1 MVDNTEVYKTLVQ
14 QAAAVFES
22 LRDLYLS
29 DVKAKKDW
37 ADITVSEVTSQRN
50 GLLERLTDP
59 RVLSSTRTGTLVSSI
74 GHYIDSHWAD
84 YQEFPTANSEK
95 RAHVIRLHA
104 ELEEI
109 IKAVAP
115 INNSLEQ
122 IK

>member
-22 LRDLYLS
+22 LRDLYLP

-37 ADITVSEVTSQRN
+37 AD
-50 GLLERLTDP
+50 
-59 RVLSSTRTGTLVSSI
+59 
-74 GHYIDSHWAD
+74 
-84 YQEFPTANSEK
+84 YQEFPTENSEK
-95 RAHVIRLHA
+95 RAHVTRLHA